1 MTRFEKILVPVD
13 VSDHSREAL
22 DVAIG
27 LAEAFGGEI
36 HLLHCYQ
43 INVGGMS
50 PYGLAI
56 PENFDREVRA
66 AAEAL
71 LEEWAEKARAAGARV
86 HTDVSPL
93 FPGTAISERAREIHA
108 DLIVMGTRGLTGLKH
123 LLLGS
128 VAERTLQTAPCP
140 VLTLKAE
147 AG

>member
-1 MTRFEKILVPVD
+1 MSFRTILVPVD
-13 VSDHSREAL
+13 FSDHAKRAL
-22 DVAIG
+22 ELAIELAGKFDGDV
-27 LAEAFGGEI
+27 

-66 AAEAL
+66 AAEARL
-71 LEEWAEKARAAGARV
+71 DDWAEKARAAGGRV

-93 FPGTAISERAREIHA
+93 FPATAISERAREINA

-140 VLTLKAE
+140 VLTLKADE
-147 AG
+147 D

>member
-1 MTRFEKILVPVD
+1 MTFQTILVPVD
-13 VSDHSREAL
+13 FSDDSKRAVEF
-22 DVAIG
+22 AIE
-27 LAEAFGGEI
+27 LAEKFDGEI

-66 AAEAL
+66 AAEAR
-71 LEEWAEKARAAGARV
+71 LEEWAEKARGAGARV
-86 HTDVSPL
+86 NTDVSPL
-93 FPGTAISERAREIHA
+93 FPATAISERAREIHA

-147 AG
+147 EG